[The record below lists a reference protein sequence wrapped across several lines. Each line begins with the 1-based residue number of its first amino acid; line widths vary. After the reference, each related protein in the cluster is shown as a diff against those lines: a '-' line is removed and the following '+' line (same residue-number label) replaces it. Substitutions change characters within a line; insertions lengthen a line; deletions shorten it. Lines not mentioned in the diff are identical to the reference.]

1 MRKAVSLPGDLAATE
16 RSNCYH
22 FASFLLPSEV
32 RMPTLVVKNLPQ
44 PLHERLKAQAQ
55 EHHRSMTKEVVA
67 LIEQGL
73 LAPRSTRA
81 PARQLP
87 PLVRLSTGPVT
98 TEWIEAAIA
107 EGRD

>member
-1 MRKAVSLPGDLAATE
+1 MVND
-16 RSNCYH
+16 
-22 FASFLLPSEV
+22 
-32 RMPTLVVKNLPQ
+32 MPTLVVKNLPA
-44 PLHERLKAQAQ
+44 PLHERLKAQAEQ
-55 EHHRSMTKEVVA
+55 HHRSMTKEVIA

-73 LAPRSTRA
+73 LAPRATRR
-81 PARQLP
+81 PARPLP

>member
-1 MRKAVSLPGDLAATE
+1 
-16 RSNCYH
+16 
-22 FASFLLPSEV
+22 
-32 RMPTLVVKNLPQ
+32 MPTLVIKNLPE

-55 EHHRSMTKEVVA
+55 LHHRSMNKEVIA
-67 LIEQGL
+67 LIEQGI
-73 LAPRSTRA
+73 LAPPSRA
-81 PARQLP
+81 QRRPLP

>member
-1 MRKAVSLPGDLAATE
+1 
-16 RSNCYH
+16 
-22 FASFLLPSEV
+22 
-32 RMPTLVVKNLPQ
+32 MPTLVVKNLPE

-55 EHHRSMTKEVVA
+55 LHHRSMNKEVIA
-67 LIEQGL
+67 LIEQGI
-73 LAPRSTRA
+73 LAPPSRA
-81 PARQLP
+81 AQRPLP

>member
-1 MRKAVSLPGDLAATE
+1 
-16 RSNCYH
+16 
-22 FASFLLPSEV
+22 
-32 RMPTLVVKNLPQ
+32 MPTLVIKNLPE
-44 PLHERLKAQAQ
+44 PLHERLKEQARQ
-55 EHHRSMTKEVVA
+55 HHRSMNKEVVA

-81 PARQLP
+81 PARPLP

-107 EGRD
+107 DGRD

>member
-1 MRKAVSLPGDLAATE
+1 
-16 RSNCYH
+16 
-22 FASFLLPSEV
+22 
-32 RMPTLVVKNLPQ
+32 MPTLVVKNLPE

-55 EHHRSMTKEVVA
+55 QHHRSMTKEVIA
-67 LIEQGL
+67 LIEQAV
-73 LAPRSTRA
+73 LAPRAARA
-81 PARQLP
+81 PLP